1 MQMNQLTNKEKA
13 LLHLTAQALFP
24 QTNELNIDTLKKKN
38 LPAELKEANVQAVF
52 PLVYSVLKKHGITL
66 PDFEKNFLNKVANNI
81 RVGHDHAELHELLSS
96 NNIPYVAMKGSAS
109 AMYYQ
114 EPLLRTMGD
123 VDFLV
128 SQSDLERAGAL
139 LKQAGF
145 HPVEKNE
152 HECHIAYHRKMNGV
166 RSIWEMHWSPSG
178 IPQGEVGELTREY
191 LSDIV
196 ETAVMCTTSGSECLI
211 PSPFHHGLIMLLHTA
226 IHLIN
231 TGIGLRHLC
240 DWAVFVDKLSD
251 EEFKELFEEKLKSI
265 GMWRFAQIL
274 TQLSIAYLGMSPK
287 QWCDLEVE
295 PEYLETLMSD
305 IFKGGNFGVKD
316 SNRINQAKLIT
327 NSHKASVD
335 DTGLLKQLI
344 KTMNEKARSAMPVIK
359 KMPILLPVGWIY
371 AGGRH
376 LLRIRRGSRPK
387 IDVSDMVRGATE
399 RRELYKEFQLFKP
412 EGHTCVR
419 EAGHAEKTKCK
430 EYGAALNNEQGKASD
445 FQVDSMTYNFMQLM
459 KCAVDGTYANELPR
473 LQEPVKWDELV
484 KISKIHNLLPLFHE
498 VACQYKE
505 YRELRN
511 YEDYISTVV
520 IMIGQQ
526 IKKTEVFLELY
537 RAFLKED
544 LRPIVMKGLICR
556 QLYGK
561 NAEKRPSGDE
571 DIFVRREDFYKIKEI
586 MEAHG
591 FVCSKP
597 GVTMAQL
604 EELQDVGFYA
614 SKTGFLIEVHTNL
627 MGRDSEKR
635 VQMGDCFGDVFKH
648 AQTVIIRDVPITTMS
663 HTDHFTFLIL
673 HAFKHFTLSGV
684 GMRQMLDILL
694 YQRTYKDEIDW
705 EMVKGIL
712 EANHATSYMGDLQ
725 AIGRRYL
732 GFESPVMFETCSP
745 EELLEDMLEVGVFG
759 KQDVAGTLAGRI
771 TLSTIDQKTGRIR
784 TFLRAGFPSLEF
796 MMVGA
801 PHLKEKPWML
811 PLEWAKRWI
820 RFIKKS
826 RKYDGNLMKD
836 SMEMSQKR
844 KALLEKYGL

>member
-1 MQMNQLTNKEKA
+1 MNQLTNKEKA
-13 LLHLTAQALFP
+13 LLYLTAQALFP
-24 QTNELNIDTLKKKN
+24 QTNELNIDTLKKKD
-38 LPAELKEANVQAVF
+38 LSAELKEASVQAVF
-52 PLVYSVLKKHGITL
+52 SLVYSVLKKHGITL
-66 PDFEKNFLNKVANNI
+66 PDFEKNFLKTVANNI

-128 SQSDLERAGAL
+128 SQSDLERAGTL

-145 HPVEKNE
+145 RPVEKNE
-152 HECHIAYHRKMNGV
+152 HECHIAYHRRMNGI

-178 IPQGEVGELTREY
+178 IPEGEVGELTREY

-226 IHLIN
+226 GHLIN

-240 DWAVFVDKLSD
+240 DWAVFVDKFSD

-287 QWCDLEVE
+287 QWCDLDVE
-295 PEYLETLMSD
+295 PEYLEMLMSD

-344 KTMNEKARSAMPVIK
+344 HTMNEKAKIAMPIIK
-359 KMPILLPVGWIY
+359 KVPVLLPVGWIY

-399 RRELYKEFQLFKP
+399 RRELYKEFRLFQP
-412 EGHTCVR
+412 EGDTCVG
-419 EAGHAEKTKCK
+419 EAGWAEKTKCK
-430 EYGAALNNEQGKASD
+430 EYDGVLNNEQGKVSD
-445 FQVDSMTYNFMQLM
+445 FQLEPMTYNFVQLM
-459 KCAVDGTYANELPR
+459 NCVVNETYVNELPK

-498 VACQYKE
+498 VACQYEE
-505 YRELRN
+505 YRALQN
-511 YEDYISTVV
+511 YENYISAALT
-520 IMIGQQ
+520 IIGQQ

-544 LRPIVMKGLICR
+544 LHPIVMKGLICR

-571 DIFVRREDFYKIKEI
+571 DILVRREDFYKIKEI

-597 GVTMAQL
+597 NVTMAQL
-604 EELQDVGFYA
+604 EELQDVGFYE
-614 SKTGFLIEVHTNL
+614 SKTGFLIEVHTNI
-627 MGRDSEKR
+627 MGHTNEMRTK
-635 VQMGDCFGDVFKH
+635 MGDCFKAVFEH
-648 AQTVIIRDVPITTMS
+648 TRTIQIRNVLITTMS
-663 HTDHFTFLIL
+663 HTEHFLFLVL
-673 HAFKHFTLSGV
+673 HAFKHFSLSGV
-684 GMRQMLDILL
+684 GVRQMLDILL
-694 YQRTYKDEIDW
+694 YQKTFEQEIDW
-705 EMVKGIL
+705 ESVKAAL
-712 EANHATSYMGDLQ
+712 EENHAAGYLGDLQ
-725 AIGRRYL
+725 FIGEQYL
-732 GFESPVMFETCSP
+732 GFELSVRFETCSP
-745 EELLEDMLEVGVFG
+745 NALLQDMMEVGVFG
-759 KQDVAGTLAGRI
+759 KQDDVDILAARINLNVKQGKKPGVVAW
-771 TLSTIDQKTGRIR
+771 IR
-784 TFLRAGFPSLEF
+784 MGFPPVRYMMNEAPYLE
-796 MMVGA
+796 
-801 PHLKEKPWML
+801 EKSWLL
-811 PLEWAKRWI
+811 PVEWVKRWG
-820 RFIKKS
+820 RFFKRAKKHG
-826 RKYDGNLMKD
+826 GNFMLD
-836 SMEMSQKR
+836 SVKKSQKR
-844 KALLEKYGL
+844 MELLRKYGL